1 MNRRN
6 FVSVCFTATAGLFA
20 CSIGRSDTTDL
31 SLKLPTSPKS
41 SSIDLSR
48 LLACIALVET
58 GGDDRKVGKS
68 GERSKY
74 QIGETVWRQ
83 YEPSYDH
90 KYCYGLRA
98 YRVGL
103 SHISWL
109 HSHIG
114 PSVFALALGWHV
126 GLDNW
131 RAARFQL
138 PERYYGERVRNLYNE
153 PTTKLT

>member
-1 MNRRN
+1 MAPSLLLPKTNADVEKN
-6 FVSVCFTATAGLFA
+6 TLFN
-20 CSIGRSDTTDL
+20 
-31 SLKLPTSPKS
+31 LPTTAPSTSKS
-41 SSIDLSR
+41 LDLSR

-58 GGDDRKVGKS
+58 GGDDTKIGKS

-74 QIGETVWRQ
+74 QISETVWHEYQ
-83 YEPSYDH
+83 PSYEH

-98 YRVGL
+98 YRVAI
-103 SHISWL
+103 SHITWL

-126 GLDNW
+126 GLENW

-138 PERYYGERVRNLYNE
+138 PQRYYGERVRNLYND
-153 PTTKLT
+153 PTIKLT